1 MRGMNSAISQVMRER
16 RTPAACMENLD
27 RTEIARESIQIYGN
41 SDIGMVA
48 NWQALLNHSGLL
60 DTKVMF
66 SISDVVDAVN
76 YKTGDVEPI
85 MKALKN
91 KAVDAVLNG
100 KKLARGGP
108 SNRVFRQLQQEWKF
122 QGFDIPSEVLVKKHI
137 SEEKSWIRMLVES
150 LEANAEYLRTKL
162 LYRKLQANGSIAALT
177 KDNVSNNAYAAV
189 IDWDELKNATWSE
202 FLKRRQSAEDQIE
215 DMSFTERRAMGE
227 KFNLESR
234 ELSRKINENF
244 VTMLLVESSKRG
256 YIAGEIAVAHIQ
268 LETVKESRW
277 LGRRAINF
285 SSLIHLAGS
294 DTRVLPECEY
304 ELAALS
310 NMGKPVRTIIL
321 PCKDKNT
328 AKHIAEQPDR
338 DWWPT
343 DLIHHTGFS
352 LVIDQLKDQFGT
364 ADLPNPGEASK
375 SLRFKGF
382 VGGDTTF
389 AVFGYAEV

>member
-16 RTPAACMENLD
+16 RAPAACMEDLD
-27 RTEIARESIQIYGN
+27 GTEIARESIQMYGN

-60 DTKVMF
+60 DTSVMF

-100 KKLARGGP
+100 EKLARGGP
-108 SNRVFRQLQQEWKF
+108 LNRVFRQLQQEWKF
-122 QGFDIPSEVLVKKHI
+122 QGFDIPSEVLVKKNI
-137 SEEKSWIRMLVES
+137 SEEKRWVKTLVES

-177 KDNVSNNAYAAV
+177 KDDVSNNAYAAV
-189 IDWDELKNATWSE
+189 MDWDELKNATWSE
-202 FLKRRQSAEDQIE
+202 FLKRRQAAEDQAE
-215 DMSFTERRAMGE
+215 DISFTERRAMGE

-234 ELSRKINENF
+234 ELSRKINEDF
-244 VTMLLVESSKRG
+244 VTMLLIESSKSS

-268 LETVKESRW
+268 LEAVKESRW
-277 LGRRAINF
+277 QGRRAINF
-285 SSLIHLAGS
+285 SALIHLAGGN
-294 DTRVLPECEY
+294 TRFLPECES

-321 PCKDKNT
+321 PCKDKET
-328 AKHIAEQPDR
+328 ARDIAEQPDQ
-338 DWWPT
+338 DWHPA
-343 DLIHHTGFS
+343 DLMRHTEVS
-352 LVIDQLKDQFGT
+352 LAVDQLNDLEDT
-364 ADLPNPGEASK
+364 MALPNPDRALK
-375 SLRFKGF
+375 SIKFKGF